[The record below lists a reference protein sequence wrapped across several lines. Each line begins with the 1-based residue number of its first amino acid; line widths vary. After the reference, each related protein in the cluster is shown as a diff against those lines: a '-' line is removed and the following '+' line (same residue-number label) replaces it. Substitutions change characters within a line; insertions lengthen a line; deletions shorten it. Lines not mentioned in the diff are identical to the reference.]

1 MTKIMKTTKKKEK
14 VMTTKTKVMIKDM
27 TAEAERRRLRVE
39 ALKAEADRLREQA
52 RLIESSDNI
61 RREKQAEALWD
72 MHRRGYLI
80 KQRIIVKTEKGII
93 DKVML
98 LSHQS
103 KFAV

>member
-14 VMTTKTKVMIKDM
+14 VTTTKVMLKDM
-27 TAEAERRRLRVE
+27 TAEAERRRLKVE
-39 ALKAEADRLREQA
+39 ALEAEVGRQSERA
-52 RLIESSDNI
+52 RLTESSDNI

-80 KQRIIVKTEKGII
+80 KQHILVVTEKGTI

-98 LSHQS
+98 LSHPS
-103 KFAV
+103 IYAV

>member
-14 VMTTKTKVMIKDM
+14 VMTTKVMLKDK
-27 TAEAERRRLRVE
+27 TSEAERRRQKVE
-39 ALKAEADRLREQA
+39 TLKVETGRQREKA
-52 RLIESSDNI
+52 RLTESSDSI
-61 RREKQAEALWD
+61 RREKQAKALWD

-80 KQRIIVKTEKGII
+80 KQRIVVVTEKGII

-98 LSHQS
+98 LSHPS